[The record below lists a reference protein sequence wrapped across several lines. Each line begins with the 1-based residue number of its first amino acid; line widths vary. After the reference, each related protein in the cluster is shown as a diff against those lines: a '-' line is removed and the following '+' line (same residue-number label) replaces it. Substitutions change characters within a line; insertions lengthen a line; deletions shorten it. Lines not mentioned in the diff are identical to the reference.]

1 MIMVLS
7 CEMHLCMKNSMM
19 LHKLSFLLVF
29 EGSYNVP
36 GYFPRVFVSSLF
48 YIFLTT
54 IYLKRPSSSLERDL
68 SLGSN

>member
-7 CEMHLCMKNSMM
+7 CEMHLYMKNSMM

-29 EGSYNVP
+29 EGSYNAP

-48 YIFLTT
+48 YIFFDNCLFKETF
-54 IYLKRPSSSLERDL
+54 
-68 SLGSN
+68 